1 MVLPRVQVGLSSYNG
16 AHYNSHAVPSA
27 VVAVRGEPAYP
38 HQRSPIPVM
47 VDVTDA
53 TFEQAVVERSRT
65 VPVVVDLWA
74 EWCGPCRT
82 LGPILEKVIADTDG
96 KVELAKVDI
105 DANPGVG
112 NAFKVQSIP
121 AVYAMVDGKVVD
133 GFLGAQPE
141 WQVAEFVQ
149 RLFPSAEDDEVSRL
163 LEAGDEDSLRAA
175 LELAPSEERTVVALA
190 ELLAG
195 EERADEALALLE
207 RIPESAATRRVAA
220 LARTGPDGGGDV
232 DSRLEVL
239 LDDVKGDD
247 EARQEFVDLL
257 ELLDDDAA
265 RADWR
270 RRLSARLF

>member
-1 MVLPRVQVGLSSYNG
+1 
-16 AHYNSHAVPSA
+16 
-27 VVAVRGEPAYP
+27 
-38 HQRSPIPVM
+38 M

-53 TFEQAVVERSRT
+53 TFADAVVERSHT

-82 LGPILEKVIADTDG
+82 LGPILEKVIGETDG

-149 RLFPSAEDDEVSRL
+149 RLFPSPEDDEVSRL
-163 LEAGDEDSLRAA
+163 LEAGDEESLRAA
-175 LELAPSEERTVVALA
+175 LETAPSEERVIVALA
-190 ELLAG
+190 ELLVAG
-195 EERADEALALLE
+195 DRAEEGLALLE

-220 LARTGPDGGGDV
+220 LARTGADGPVAADDV
-232 DSRLEVL
+232 DARLEGL
-239 LDDVKGDD
+239 LAKVKGDD
-247 EARQEFVDLL
+247 DARQEFVDLL
-257 ELLDDDAA
+257 ELLDDDDA
-265 RADWR
+265 RAAWR
-270 RRLSARLF
+270 RRLSAQLF